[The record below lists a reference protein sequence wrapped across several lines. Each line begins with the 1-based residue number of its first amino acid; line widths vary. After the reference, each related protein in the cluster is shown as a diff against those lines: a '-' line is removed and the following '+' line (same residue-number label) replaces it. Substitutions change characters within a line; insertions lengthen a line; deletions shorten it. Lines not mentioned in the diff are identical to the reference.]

1 MSIQTLDIKTYSQNL
16 QVNPEMKQQYGEI
29 FTPFSLIEKMF
40 SLFSDDIFSDP
51 NKKWL
56 DAGAGTG
63 FFSMFL
69 YHKLN
74 TGLVKKFPNAI
85 KRHNHIIQNM
95 IYMVEIRH
103 ENITKLQTLFGE
115 DANIYHQDFLSDFK
129 LPPFDYIIGN
139 PPYNF
144 NGIKKVPTNKLKKK
158 TQDGRTIWI
167 DFIKKSIS
175 LLKQNGHL
183 LFIIPS
189 IWMKP
194 DRAKTYHYL
203 TQFKIHKLCC
213 LTNTETNKYFNKEAQ
228 TPTCYFTLE
237 KKPTDC
243 SIALYDNQKQMYV
256 NYAFKEGDAIPL
268 FASSIINKLQS
279 FVKKAG
285 NIKVIKTNMPSKKS
299 LFSTSPSK
307 KHPYK
312 NIKTCILDK
321 LRPKLVVNYSNI
333 RQVYSGQTKLVL
345 AHKMYGFPYL
355 DEEGD
360 FGISNRDNYIV
371 VERNIKE
378 LREIKDFLSTKTALY
393 LFESTRYRM
402 KYLEKYA
409 FEFIPDITKLDD
421 FPKDI
426 NDSSIAKYFGFDE
439 LDIKNI
445 QAYHKKPYECNQ

>member
-1 MSIQTLDIKTYSQNL
+1 MSIQTVDIKTYSQNL

-40 SLFSDDIFSDP
+40 SLFSDDIFSDS

-74 TGLVKKFPNAI
+74 KGLTKKFPNAI

-103 ENITKLQTLFGE
+103 ENITKLQTLFGVN
-115 DANIYHQDFLSDFK
+115 ANIYHQDFLSDFQ

-175 LLKQNGHL
+175 LLKQNGRL

-237 KKPTDC
+237 KKPTDH

-256 NYAFKEGDAIPL
+256 NYAFKEGGAIPL

-307 KHPYK
+307 THPYK

-393 LFESTRYRM
+393 LFESARYRM

>member
-1 MSIQTLDIKTYSQNL
+1 MSIQTVDIKTYSQNL

-40 SLFSDDIFSDP
+40 SLFSDDIFSDS

-74 TGLVKKFPNAI
+74 KGLTKKFPNAI

-103 ENITKLQTLFGE
+103 ENITKLQTLFGVN
-115 DANIYHQDFLSDFK
+115 ANIYHQDFLSDFQ

-139 PPYNF
+139 PTYNF

-175 LLKQNGHL
+175 LLKQNGRL

-237 KKPTDC
+237 KKPTDH

-256 NYAFKEGDAIPL
+256 NYAFKEGGAIPL

-307 KHPYK
+307 THPYK

-393 LFESTRYRM
+393 LFESARYRM

>member
-40 SLFSDDIFSDP
+40 SLFTDDIFSDP

-74 TGLVKKFPNAI
+74 KGLAKKFPNEI

-115 DANIYHQDFLSDFK
+115 DANIYHQDFLSDFQ

-237 KKPTDC
+237 KKPTDH

-256 NYAFKEGDAIPL
+256 NYAFKEGGAIPL

-307 KHPYK
+307 THPYK

-393 LFESTRYRM
+393 LFESARYRM